1 MFFWPDSNSSR
12 IIFARHSSFLL
23 FINYTLPFRLL
34 LMYCQHQLPPSMRLR
49 WGDVQIHSLCCCIRP
64 KCFAYPL
71 RKLAQAFDFGQ
82 RWMSKWPTEP
92 KPTTTQHFV
101 TFWMR
106 VESQLVH
113 RINWHSKKNYN
124 FFGFIPFYASSP
136 FENQI
141 IWCSQCAVTKTEN
154 SIRCAKS
161 NWKSKIASKN
171 YTQVIRA
178 ALWKW
183 KCSTVRNARER
194 NFKWLTL

>member
-71 RKLAQAFDFGQ
+71 RKLAQASDFGQ

-113 RINWHSKKNYN
+113 RINWHSKKTTISLDLYR
-124 FFGFIPFYASSP
+124 FMRHHHLKIKSYD
-136 FENQI
+136 
-141 IWCSQCAVTKTEN
+141 AVSVQWQKQ
-154 SIRCAKS
+154 
-161 NWKSKIASKN
+161 KI
-171 YTQVIRA
+171 
-178 ALWKW
+178 
-183 KCSTVRNARER
+183 
-194 NFKWLTL
+194 